1 MLSNSL
7 KALVVFT
14 LIELLAFRQ
23 SAQKLISF
31 LIFWLFF
38 IKKKEQIIQLAS
50 VKQRKCEISLII
62 LRQNAFLHA
71 SELPHNF
78 FGAGKNKF

>member
-38 IKKKEQIIQLAS
+38 IKEKRADK
-50 VKQRKCEISLII
+50 LI
-62 LRQNAFLHA
+62 R
-71 SELPHNF
+71 ER
-78 FGAGKNKF
+78 